1 MKVRLSATEWMGI
14 IRMKNN
20 FGYLIRE
27 GFRGFRKH
35 GLMSLTAI
43 CVTVAC
49 MIIIGGFALISYNL
63 NCIVRDL
70 ESKNEIR
77 VFIDDSY
84 STAEAK
90 SIGTQLS
97 KIDNINE
104 REFITKE
111 EAFDSFAK
119 KFEDPH
125 AFDGISAETFRDRFK
140 IVLKDNEKLDETID
154 EIMSIE
160 GVASVKA
167 PFDVI
172 DGFIAAERMLNV
184 VSLAIII
191 VLFVV
196 SLFVI
201 SNTVKLA
208 MYDRKEEIGIMKM
221 VGATNAFIRFPFV
234 IEGTILGLI
243 SAAIAFVVE
252 YFLYDLIFTKLSRAA
267 TETLVQFVPFKGPI
281 VYITAAAFLIVGLLV
296 GILGSLQ
303 SIRKFLDV

>member
-20 FGYLIRE
+20 LGYLFKE

-49 MIIIGGFALISYNL
+49 LIIIGGFALISYNI
-63 NCIVRDL
+63 NCIVKDL
-70 ESKNEIR
+70 EKENEIL
-77 VFIDDSY
+77 VLIDEDLP
-84 STAEAK
+84 TAEAK
-90 SIGTQLS
+90 SVGTQLS
-97 KIDNINE
+97 KISNINE
-104 REFITKE
+104 RVFVTRAEALESFKTKY
-111 EAFDSFAK
+111 
-119 KFEDPH
+119 EDPH
-125 AFDGISAETFRDRFK
+125 ALDGVTEDTFRDRFR
-140 IVLKDNEKLDETID
+140 ITLKDNEKLDKTIEQIM
-154 EIMSIE
+154 EID
-160 GVASVKA
+160 GVAEVKA

-191 VLFVV
+191 VLLVV

-243 SAAIAFVVE
+243 SAAISFAVE
-252 YFLYDLIFTKLSRAA
+252 FFLYDLIFTKLSRAA

-281 VYITAAAFLIVGLLV
+281 IYITAGAFLVVGLLV
-296 GILGSLQ
+296 GILGSLL

>member
-20 FGYLIRE
+20 LGYLFKE

-35 GLMSLTAI
+35 GLMSLTAV

-49 MIIIGGFALISYNL
+49 LIIIGGFALISYNL
-63 NCIVRDL
+63 NCVVKEL
-70 ESKNEIR
+70 ETENEIL
-77 VFIDDSY
+77 VLINEDLP
-84 STAEAK
+84 TAEAK

-97 KIDNINE
+97 KIPNINE
-104 REFITKE
+104 RVFVTRQ
-111 EAFDSFAK
+111 EALDSFAAK
-119 KFEDPH
+119 YEDPK
-125 AFDGISAETFRDRFK
+125 ALDGIEADTFRDRFR
-140 IVLKDNEKLDETID
+140 ITLKDNEKLDNTI
-154 EIMSIE
+154 EQIMKIE
-160 GVASVKA
+160 GVAEVKA

-172 DGFIAAERMLNV
+172 DGFIAAERMLNL

-191 VLFVV
+191 VLLVV

-243 SAAIAFVVE
+243 SAAISFAVE

-267 TETLVQFVPFKGPI
+267 MQTLVQFVPFKGPI
-281 VYITAAAFLIVGLLV
+281 VYITAAAFLVVGLIV
-296 GILGSLQ
+296 GILGSLL